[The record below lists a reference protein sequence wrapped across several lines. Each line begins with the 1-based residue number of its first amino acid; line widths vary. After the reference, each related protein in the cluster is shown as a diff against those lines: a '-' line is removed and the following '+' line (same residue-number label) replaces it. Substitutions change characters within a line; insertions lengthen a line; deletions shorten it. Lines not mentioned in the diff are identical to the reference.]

1 MLTGRGPG
9 VLRSRRLGAAALA
22 VSTGAVMAAT
32 LSPTAAG
39 ATTGTTTG
47 CSALAG
53 TEIPAEE
60 IGLPTSGAA
69 VQSATLV
76 EAADTETGLVPAHC
90 DVRVAI
96 EPVDPEAPDINVRVN
111 LPISWN
117 GKAMHFGGSG
127 YNGSVPAATGAA
139 PSAPPGVATPL
150 ARGYVTFAGDSGHT
164 GGNARF
170 ALNEEALVNFGYA
183 ALKKTHDVAVAL
195 VQLRYG
201 ALPAY
206 TYFVGSSQGGR
217 EALTVAQRF
226 PDDYDGVL
234 SRVPVVPFTALQLA
248 GNRVGAAVAAGGWM
262 NEAEIQLL
270 SDATFAACD
279 AGDGVEDGLIADYVG
294 CEQDPAELLC
304 PEGQDPAATDSCL
317 SPAQV
322 EAVRVVRSAL
332 EFEFPLADDV
342 RSYPG
347 WPVGHEA
354 ASWLFWIMGPMPLP
368 ETQDP
373 GEVNPGGSAF
383 PGTSAV
389 ANFGA
394 QWVRYAIAQDPD
406 LDTRT
411 FDPDDPQ
418 WRERI
423 QQVSEIVDSADPDLS
438 AFRASGGKL
447 IMQEFFGD
455 YAQSPFAGARYFESV
470 VDELGGRKTAEF
482 ARLYASPGAD
492 HGGMNAPAQVDW
504 VSVLEA
510 WVEHGTAPG
519 DVVMTGLV
527 DGVFRAL
534 PGCQYPAWP
543 QYVEGPVEAAESFTC
558 TGSDL
563 DRHGA
568 RPAHGHRGGNGHR

>member
-1 MLTGRGPG
+1 M
-9 VLRSRRLGAAALA
+9 GAAALA
-22 VSTGAVMAAT
+22 VSTGAVMAVT
-32 LSPTAAG
+32 LLPGTAVAET
-39 ATTGTTTG
+39 TTGTTTS
-47 CSALAG
+47 CADLAG
-53 TEIPAEE
+53 TEIPAEA
-60 IGLPTSGAA
+60 IGLPSSGAA
-69 VQSATLV
+69 VESATLV
-76 EAADTETGLVPAHC
+76 EAAETETGPVPAHC

-96 EPVDPEAPDINVRVN
+96 EPVDPQAPQINARVN

-117 GKAMHFGGSG
+117 GKATHFGGGG
-127 YNGSVPAATGAA
+127 YNGSVPAATGPA
-139 PSAPPGVATPL
+139 PSAPPGVAAPL
-150 ARGYVTFAGDSGHT
+150 SRGYVTFASDSGHT

-183 ALKKTHDVAVAL
+183 ALKKTRDVAVAL
-195 VQLRYG
+195 IEQRYG
-201 ALPAY
+201 TAPAY

-279 AGDGVEDGLIADYVG
+279 ARDGIEDGLIADYAG
-294 CEQDPAELLC
+294 CQHDPAETLC
-304 PEGQDPAATDSCL
+304 PEGQDPAVTDTCL

-332 EFEFPLADDV
+332 EFEFPLANDV

-354 ASWLFWIMGPMPLP
+354 ASWLFWIMGATPPP
-368 ETQDP
+368 ATQDP
-373 GEVNPGGSAF
+373 GDVNPGGSAF

-389 ANFGA
+389 GNFGA
-394 QWVRYAIAQDPD
+394 QWVRYAITQDPNF
-406 LDTRT
+406 DTRT
-411 FDPDDPQ
+411 FDPNDPQ

-423 QQVSEIVDSADPDLS
+423 QEVSEIVDSTDPDLS

-447 IMQEFFGD
+447 IMQENFGD
-455 YAQSPFAGARYFESV
+455 YAQSPFAGARYFEAV
-470 VDELGGRKTAEF
+470 VDQMGARKTAQF

-492 HGGMNAPAQVDW
+492 HGGLNAPAQVDW
-504 VSVLEA
+504 VSILEA
-510 WVEHGTAPG
+510 WVEHGMAPG

-527 DGVFRAL
+527 DDVFRAL

-543 QYVEGPVEAAESFTC
+543 RYVGGPVEAAQSFTC
-558 TGSDL
+558 AGSEPD
-563 DRHGA
+563 
-568 RPAHGHRGGNGHR
+568 